1 MVRKAYDS
9 VSSEQL
15 WYCMRRLRVAEKHVR
30 LVKDVYED
38 REVQGG
44 DGVPSGIFSE
54 LLLVCSADGQ
64 TDRWGQTVV
73 SLDYDVC
80 SQHCDLQ

>member
-15 WYCMRRLRVAEKHVR
+15 CMRRLRVAEKHVR

-44 DGVPSGIFSE
+44 DGLPSGIFSE
-54 LLLVCSADGQ
+54 LLLVCSPDGQ
-64 TDRWGQTVV
+64 TDRWGQTV

>member
-44 DGVPSGIFSE
+44 DGVPSGIFS
-54 LLLVCSADGQ
+54 VF
-64 TDRWGQTVV
+64 
-73 SLDYDVC
+73 
-80 SQHCDLQ
+80 